1 MIRLLNF
8 SLFLLLALATALPA
22 AAGEVNITY
31 NGIKYFFYYSGS
43 GASAVGDY
51 AEVGLNTDFS
61 GAAIIMPS
69 VSFEYSYYSNGA
81 YHSRTLTAP
90 VIRICY
96 SAFNGCSGLTSV
108 TIPNSVTSI
117 SSHAFDGCSGLTSV
131 TIPNSVTLIGD
142 GVFLNCTS
150 LSSVTIPNSISSIP
164 NYMFKGCSS
173 LTSLASITI
182 PNSVTSIGSHAF
194 QDCSGL
200 TSVTIPNSIK
210 TIADNAFNNCSNLA
224 SATIGNS
231 VTSISG
237 GAFSECS
244 SLTSVTIGNSV
255 TTIDG
260 YAFYNCNSLTSVALG
275 SSVTNIGTEAFRNC
289 YGLMSVTCLAEN
301 PPFCGRHAFDDRP
314 SATLYVPAGSL
325 YEYMTTDPWYCFYSI
340 QPIEQEYSISLN
352 ETNAVIEKGDFVQL
366 RATVTPDDGYAPQ
379 VTWSSSNPSV
389 ASVDEWG
396 TVTGMGPG
404 EAVITARAGSASAT
418 CRVKVVQHTVTLD
431 KSSASI
437 QLYSTLQLNATVTP
451 HDGYE
456 PTVVWSSSRP
466 GVATVTQDGL
476 VKGYMTGTAT
486 ITARAGQSTATCVVT
501 VTPILATGIALNT
514 YQEEMTV
521 GEVTRIIAYVA
532 PLDVTNGNV
541 SWSVSDNGV
550 ISASWNGNECLVIA
564 EKAGTATVTARTTDG
579 TNLSATCVIKVNSSE
594 PVYIPVESITLN
606 KSTLQMNVN
615 TTRHLTA
622 TVLPTYAS
630 DRSVSWSSSNPNVV
644 TVDANGAV
652 TASRMGTAVI
662 TATTNGVTALGNH
675 LEVKCVV
682 TVLAS
687 GGNTD
692 VLPGDVN
699 GDGVVNITDVT
710 ALIRYILNGGATG
723 IDLDNADVNQ
733 DGTINISDVTVL
745 IRLILND

>member
-8 SLFLLLALATALPA
+8 SLFLLLALATVLPA
-22 AAGEVNITY
+22 AAEEASMTY
-31 NGIKYFFYYSGS
+31 NGINYRFYYSGS
-43 GASAVGDY
+43 GASVVVDY
-51 AEVGLNTDFS
+51 ATVGWNWDFS
-61 GAAIIMPS
+61 GAAIIEPS
-69 VSFEYSYYSNGA
+69 VSYEYHYVSNGTD
-81 YHSRTLTAP
+81 YSRILTAP
-90 VIRICY
+90 VTSIGGL
-96 SAFNGCSGLTSV
+96 AFASSSDLTSV
-108 TIPNSVTSI
+108 TIPNSVTTIGDNAFSDCSSLPSVIIPNSVTTI
-117 SSHAFDGCSGLTSV
+117 SHHAFAYCSSLTSVIIPSSVTEIPNGCFQNCSSLPSV
-131 TIPNSVTLIGD
+131 TIPNSVTTIGD
-142 GVFLNCTS
+142 YAFLQC
-150 LSSVTIPNSISSIP
+150 I
-164 NYMFKGCSS
+164 
-173 LTSLASITI
+173 
-182 PNSVTSIGSHAF
+182 
-194 QDCSGL
+194 
-200 TSVTIPNSIK
+200 
-210 TIADNAFNNCSNLA
+210 
-224 SATIGNS
+224 
-231 VTSISG
+231 
-237 GAFSECS
+237 

-255 TTIDG
+255 TNIG
-260 YAFYNCNSLTSVALG
+260 MKAFYECTSLP
-275 SSVTNIGTEAFRNC
+275 SVTIPNSVKTIGEMAFNNC
-289 YGLMSVTCLAEN
+289 GNLASVTCLAET
-301 PPFCGRHAFDDRP
+301 PPTAFYSTFSNY
-314 SATLYVPAGSL
+314 SATLQVPAGSL
-325 YEYMTTDPWYCFYSI
+325 DEYMTTEPWKNFYSI

-366 RATVTPDDGYAPQ
+366 RATVTPDDGYAPH

-710 ALIRYILNGGATG
+710 ALIHYILNGGATG